1 MHSLLQRQLRKV
13 FGGHAEHSEQMHA
26 FVGAVDDAYH
36 AADEDR
42 KHLERSLHLASEEL
56 VERNRKLES
65 ELEERHRLE
74 AELGIAE
81 KLRAVGQLAAG
92 IAHEINTP
100 IQFIGD
106 SLQFLQDAFKDVMH
120 LLREQEQ
127 LFLPI
132 VGSSSD
138 LAETLHAL
146 YDDADIDYVRVE
158 IPNAIARCIDGTQ
171 RVAKIVRALKTLAHP
186 DTGAQELADL
196 NAAIENA
203 LVVVANQL
211 KYNANVE
218 LDLRASRAVLCHP
231 GEIQQVLLNLLVNA
245 GDAVQE
251 RWADTCGKGTVSVST
266 RDDGDDFV
274 ITITD
279 DGAGIPEA
287 VQTRIFEPFFTT
299 KPVGKGSG
307 QGLPIARS
315 LIVDHHGGRL
325 NFASIAGKGTS
336 FCIRLPVAGKPAED
350 ASLHQAGAAA

>member
-13 FGGHAEHSEQMHA
+13 FGAHAEHSEQMQA
-26 FVGAVDDAYH
+26 LLQAVDDAYY
-36 AADEDR
+36 AADDDR
-42 KHLERSLHLASEEL
+42 KQLERSLNLASEEL
-56 VERNRKLES
+56 LERNRKLES

-106 SLQFLQDAFKDVMH
+106 SLHFLQDAFKDVMH
-120 LLREQEQ
+120 LLLEQER
-127 LFLPI
+127 LFLPV
-132 VGSSSD
+132 VGNRSD
-138 LAETLHAL
+138 LLETLQTL
-146 YDDADIDYVRVE
+146 RDDADVDYVSVE
-158 IPNAIARCIDGTQ
+158 IPNAVARCIDGTR
-171 RVAKIVRALKTLAHP
+171 RVAKIVRALKMLAHP
-186 DTGAQELADL
+186 DTGAQEMADL

-218 LDLRASRAVLCHP
+218 LDLRATRAVLCHP

-251 RWADTCGKGTVSVST
+251 RWADTCGKGTVSVCT
-266 RDDGDDFV
+266 RDEGDDFV

-325 NFASIAGKGTS
+325 NFSSVAGKGTS
-336 FCIRLPVAGKPAED
+336 FCIRLPIAGKPAED
-350 ASLHQAGAAA
+350 VNLQKSGAAA